1 MFAATRPV
9 GLLLTAVAAAA
20 VALPAAEP
28 DRDEFASVAARARR
42 LAKNAKATPAA
53 RAAMLE
59 ELAGHD
65 TPESAL
71 LIAAVGF
78 AAADPATRTAAR
90 AAVVERLAD
99 PAVKARLL
107 ADWRRQSAR
116 PTAGM
121 ADLALALVVAEAPAG
136 RGEFR
141 ELIDTLPR
149 GPLLA
154 WMAAICDAAVR
165 SGDAA
170 AVPAVRSLA
179 TLRCFSTSLACRR
192 GVIGTLAR
200 MRGPEAIA
208 ALLDIFEGLE
218 GEARGDVVRHLV
230 AVSGAQHGTD
240 VGAWR
245 SWFAAHGGPAGPVP
259 AAAPPPPPP
268 AGRDSSQADYYDIP
282 IYADRVVFVLD
293 TSASM
298 EGPRLE
304 TAKRELM
311 SAIFALPPETA
322 FTVVFFNSGVGPWRK
337 VLVPASDANKRQAMA
352 FVEGLPAE
360 GRTAT
365 SDALE
370 AAFSFDAEAI
380 FLLSDGEPTVGR
392 VVEPAGIVALV
403 TALNRGRAVTVNT
416 IGIMTGPGFL
426 ERLAQANHGTFRG
439 VDE

>member
-1 MFAATRPV
+1 MFAATHSA
-9 GLLLTAVAAAA
+9 GFLLTAVVAVAA
-20 VALPAAEP
+20 VALPAAAS
-28 DRDEFASVAARARR
+28 DRDEFAAVAARARR
-42 LAKNAKATPAA
+42 LTRSSKATPAV
-53 RAAMLE
+53 RAAMLA
-59 ELAGHD
+59 ELAGHA
-65 TPESAL
+65 TPEAAS

-78 AAADPATRTAAR
+78 AAADAATRTAAR
-90 AAVVERLAD
+90 AVVVERLAD

-116 PTAGM
+116 PTPGT
-121 ADLALALVVAEAPAG
+121 ADLGLALVVADAPAG

-192 GVIGTLAR
+192 GVIETLAR

-245 SWFAAHGGPAGPVP
+245 SWFAAHGGPAGPAP
-259 AAAPPPPPP
+259 AAAPPPP

-322 FTVVFFNSGVGPWRK
+322 FTVVFFNSGVGPWRN
-337 VLVPASDANKRQAMA
+337 VLVPATDANKRQAMA
-352 FVEGLPAE
+352 FVDGLPAE

-370 AAFSFDAEAI
+370 AAFRFDAEAV

-392 VVEPAGIVALV
+392 IVEPAGIVAFV
-403 TALNRGRAVTVNT
+403 TELNRGRAVTVNT

-426 ERLAQANHGTFRG
+426 DRLAQANHGTFRA